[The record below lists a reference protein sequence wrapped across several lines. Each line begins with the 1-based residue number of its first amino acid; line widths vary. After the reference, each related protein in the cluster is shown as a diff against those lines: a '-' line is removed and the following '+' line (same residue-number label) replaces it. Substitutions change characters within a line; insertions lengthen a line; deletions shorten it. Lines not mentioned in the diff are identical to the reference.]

1 MTNDE
6 KERRQMKTKL
16 LQLEQYVQFHPVKET
31 TIKYRVAYISLLKHI
46 VDKYKNDD
54 GWSECIFLFMKNCIA
69 PNAGFFDMEI
79 NDDGIIFS
87 KRNKGVLK
95 SSFPK
100 VRYNLLTDCLFICAF
115 NDQIQGKKILTD
127 ICEIFPK
134 SGKKRLNRLFK
145 NFYDINLGQISK
157 QYPTLL
163 PIYKVIKRNRLFLQK
178 PEKKIMVTAN
188 MSAGKSTLLNAFA
201 GKKINKTQNEVCTA
215 KIHYMYN
222 KAGEDKLNAKF
233 DHKLI
238 LNTSLKKLMTDE
250 EENKTNEIMVSTR
263 FRSLTQITDRICF
276 IDTPGV
282 NSAANKEHRDMTNDV
297 ISDENCDLLIY
308 LLNGE
313 NIGTEDDRRHL
324 KYVKERYHGEMI
336 FLINKLDKY
345 RKGEDSV
352 PETIQK
358 AKEELQELG
367 YNNARI
373 YPISALAAYLAK
385 MSLYGEQLS
394 EDEIDDLNYR
404 KRKLSKEEFM
414 YYTYYD
420 IESPKIDE
428 GNDMERLLR
437 NSGLLSLEKM
447 IYCKNKEC
455 YEKREYLEK
464 KEHSEKEDT
473 EKKEYFER
481 KEDHKKK
488 KHNEEEKQMKKIYIK
503 YNPYK
508 VETEIKIDGKEPKSN
523 SKFHV
528 GNQRLQEWIDDLPKM
543 LLEEC
548 NTRDFELVFYGTTPD
563 YEDILASA
571 EEAKKDNINIKVVE
585 HIPAKEVKDKEK
597 AIQKVFNK
605 IQNGPFEELKKPNI
619 TRAFELAKSSE
630 FEVDVVATMSAGKST
645 LINAL
650 LGQKL
655 MPSKN
660 EACTAIITEI
670 KDNGKDCFKA
680 KVYDKKG
687 KLIKSYNE
695 LDYMIMKN
703 LNDNENVSKI
713 RTEGNIPF
721 VTSEDTALV
730 LVDTPGPNN
739 ARNPEHRITT
749 QKMLSES
756 SKALVLYIMNATSM
770 GSYDDHRLL
779 RAVAE
784 SMKVGGKQS
793 RDRFIFVVNK
803 LDEFKKG
810 EDNVLESLAK
820 VRSYLEDNGIENPN
834 VYPESALTALDIR
847 TILKQEDADDDD
859 DDVWDAKGRVR
870 KFNNNTERYFEKY
883 APLPTSVKNKIEDRL
898 DKAINNKDVNEQA
911 LIHSGVV
918 PIEEAIKI
926 YVTKYANTAKIKNIV
941 DTFQGSLESAKT
953 FETARNQIVRDKEH
967 REEIVD
973 KIASIQTKLASG
985 EEAKKFKDKIEKINY
1000 DTEIDNIATQI
1011 IGQAQKKTTD
1021 YLTNRKEK
1029 MTIEEAQDLC
1039 KELVKVTDR
1048 EQVEV
1053 QVKLEN
1059 LIENNLQNQAKK
1071 LVETYKEKLQE
1082 LAEEVKINDIEIDP
1096 FKMME
1101 GEIPINISAII
1112 HESTKTERVKTGE
1125 EWIENTDK
1133 KWYKPWTWFQESG
1146 WYRDIMEDKEYVSR
1160 IALAQKFLAKIQE
1173 NLWNNRN
1180 AASAYAKRQA
1190 KIIKDYFKGKFEE
1203 LDEILKTKLE
1213 ELNNCTKDEKEAAE
1227 NLADSERKLA
1237 WLEDI
1242 KKRMDDILEI

>member
-1 MTNDE
+1 
-6 KERRQMKTKL
+6 
-16 LQLEQYVQFHPVKET
+16 
-31 TIKYRVAYISLLKHI
+31 
-46 VDKYKNDD
+46 
-54 GWSECIFLFMKNCIA
+54 
-69 PNAGFFDMEI
+69 
-79 NDDGIIFS
+79 
-87 KRNKGVLK
+87 
-95 SSFPK
+95 
-100 VRYNLLTDCLFICAF
+100 
-115 NDQIQGKKILTD
+115 
-127 ICEIFPK
+127 
-134 SGKKRLNRLFK
+134 
-145 NFYDINLGQISK
+145 
-157 QYPTLL
+157 
-163 PIYKVIKRNRLFLQK
+163 
-178 PEKKIMVTAN
+178 
-188 MSAGKSTLLNAFA
+188 
-201 GKKINKTQNEVCTA
+201 
-215 KIHYMYN
+215 
-222 KAGEDKLNAKF
+222 
-233 DHKLI
+233 
-238 LNTSLKKLMTDE
+238 
-250 EENKTNEIMVSTR
+250 
-263 FRSLTQITDRICF
+263 
-276 IDTPGV
+276 
-282 NSAANKEHRDMTNDV
+282 
-297 ISDENCDLLIY
+297 
-308 LLNGE
+308 
-313 NIGTEDDRRHL
+313 
-324 KYVKERYHGEMI
+324 
-336 FLINKLDKY
+336 
-345 RKGEDSV
+345 
-352 PETIQK
+352 
-358 AKEELQELG
+358 
-367 YNNARI
+367 
-373 YPISALAAYLAK
+373 
-385 MSLYGEQLS
+385 
-394 EDEIDDLNYR
+394 
-404 KRKLSKEEFM
+404 
-414 YYTYYD
+414 
-420 IESPKIDE
+420 
-428 GNDMERLLR
+428 
-437 NSGLLSLEKM
+437 
-447 IYCKNKEC
+447 
-455 YEKREYLEK
+455 
-464 KEHSEKEDT
+464 
-473 EKKEYFER
+473 
-481 KEDHKKK
+481 
-488 KHNEEEKQMKKIYIK
+488 MKKIYIK

-508 VETEIKIDGKEPKSN
+508 VETEIKIDDKEPKPN

-528 GNQRLQEWIDDLPKM
+528 GNKRLQEWIDDLPKM

-563 YEDILASA
+563 YEDVLAIA

-585 HIPAKEVKDKEK
+585 HVPAKEVKDKEK
-597 AIQKVFNK
+597 AIQEVFNE

-670 KDNGKDCFKA
+670 KDNGEECFKA

-687 KLIKSYNE
+687 KLIKSYNG
-695 LDYMIMKN
+695 LDLMIMKN

-739 ARNPEHRITT
+739 ARNPEHKITT

-770 GSYDDHRLL
+770 GSEDDHRLL

-834 VYPESALTALDIR
+834 IYPASAITALDIR

-859 DDVWDAKGRVR
+859 VWDAKGRVK

-967 REEIVD
+967 REEIAN
-973 KIASIQTKLASG
+973 KIASIKKKLESG
-985 EEAKKFKDKIEKINY
+985 EEAKKYKEKIEKINY
-1000 DTEIDNIATQI
+1000 DTEIKKEKNQI
-1011 IGQAQKKTTD
+1011 LAQAQKKIRK
-1021 YLTNRKEK
+1021 YLGYGKKEK
-1029 MTIEEAQDLC
+1029 LTVKEAEDAC
-1039 KELVKVTDR
+1039 KEFAKVADR
-1048 EQVEV
+1048 VQVEV

-1059 LIENNLQNQAKK
+1059 LVENNVQNQAKK
-1071 LVETYKEKLQE
+1071 LLETYKQKLQE
-1082 LAEEVKINDIEIDP
+1082 LVEEVKIGDIEIDP
-1096 FKMME
+1096 FKMMR
-1101 GEIPINISAII
+1101 GEIPNIDTII
-1112 HESTKTERVKTGE
+1112 HESTKTEHVETGKK
-1125 EWIENTDK
+1125 WIENTDK

-1146 WYRDIMEDKEYVSR
+1146 WYRPIMEDREYIDQNILANRFFAV
-1160 IALAQKFLAKIQE
+1160 IEEALFE
-1173 NLWNNRN
+1173 NSQ
-1180 AASAYAKRQA
+1180 AAVCYARSQA
-1190 KIIKDYFKGKFEE
+1190 EVIKDYFKGKFRE
-1203 LDEILKTKLE
+1203 LDKILKEKLE
-1213 ELNNCTKDEKEAAE
+1213 ELNNCNKDEKEAAK
-1227 NLADSERKLA
+1227 NLDDSENKLV

>member
-1 MTNDE
+1 
-6 KERRQMKTKL
+6 
-16 LQLEQYVQFHPVKET
+16 
-31 TIKYRVAYISLLKHI
+31 
-46 VDKYKNDD
+46 
-54 GWSECIFLFMKNCIA
+54 
-69 PNAGFFDMEI
+69 
-79 NDDGIIFS
+79 
-87 KRNKGVLK
+87 
-95 SSFPK
+95 
-100 VRYNLLTDCLFICAF
+100 
-115 NDQIQGKKILTD
+115 
-127 ICEIFPK
+127 
-134 SGKKRLNRLFK
+134 
-145 NFYDINLGQISK
+145 
-157 QYPTLL
+157 
-163 PIYKVIKRNRLFLQK
+163 
-178 PEKKIMVTAN
+178 
-188 MSAGKSTLLNAFA
+188 
-201 GKKINKTQNEVCTA
+201 
-215 KIHYMYN
+215 
-222 KAGEDKLNAKF
+222 
-233 DHKLI
+233 
-238 LNTSLKKLMTDE
+238 
-250 EENKTNEIMVSTR
+250 
-263 FRSLTQITDRICF
+263 
-276 IDTPGV
+276 
-282 NSAANKEHRDMTNDV
+282 
-297 ISDENCDLLIY
+297 
-308 LLNGE
+308 
-313 NIGTEDDRRHL
+313 
-324 KYVKERYHGEMI
+324 
-336 FLINKLDKY
+336 
-345 RKGEDSV
+345 
-352 PETIQK
+352 
-358 AKEELQELG
+358 
-367 YNNARI
+367 
-373 YPISALAAYLAK
+373 
-385 MSLYGEQLS
+385 
-394 EDEIDDLNYR
+394 
-404 KRKLSKEEFM
+404 
-414 YYTYYD
+414 
-420 IESPKIDE
+420 
-428 GNDMERLLR
+428 
-437 NSGLLSLEKM
+437 
-447 IYCKNKEC
+447 
-455 YEKREYLEK
+455 
-464 KEHSEKEDT
+464 
-473 EKKEYFER
+473 
-481 KEDHKKK
+481 
-488 KHNEEEKQMKKIYIK
+488 MKKIYIK

-508 VETEIKIDGKEPKSN
+508 VETEIKIEGKEPKPN
-523 SKFHV
+523 SKFHI

-548 NTRDFELVFYGTTPD
+548 STRDFELVFYGTTPD
-563 YEDILASA
+563 YEDVLAIA

-597 AIQKVFNK
+597 AIQEVFNK

-670 KDNGKDCFKA
+670 KDNGEECFKA
-680 KVYDKKG
+680 KVYDRKG

-770 GSYDDHRLL
+770 GSDDDHRLL

-834 VYPESALTALDIR
+834 VYPASALTALDIR

-953 FETARNQIVRDKEH
+953 FETARNQIVKDKEH
-967 REEIVD
+967 REEIAN
-973 KIASIQTKLASG
+973 KIALIQKKLESG
-985 EEAKKFKDKIEKINY
+985 EEAKKYKEKIEKINY
-1000 DTEIDNIATQI
+1000 DAEIQKVENQI
-1011 IGQAQKKTTD
+1011 LAQAQKKIRE
-1021 YLTNRKEK
+1021 YLGYGKKEK
-1029 MTIEEAQDLC
+1029 LTVKDAEDAC
-1039 KELVKVTDR
+1039 KEFAKVADR
-1048 EQVEV
+1048 VQVDV

-1059 LIENNLQNQAKK
+1059 LVENNVQNQAKK
-1071 LVETYKEKLQE
+1071 LLDTYKQKLQE
-1082 LAEEVKINDIEIDP
+1082 LVEDVKIGDIEIDP
-1096 FKMME
+1096 FKMMR
-1101 GEIPINISAII
+1101 GEIPNIDTII
-1112 HESTKTERVKTGE
+1112 HESTKTEHVETGK

-1146 WYRDIMEDKEYVSR
+1146 WYRPIMEDREYIDQNILANR
-1160 IALAQKFLAKIQE
+1160 FFAGIEEALFE
-1173 NLWNNRN
+1173 NSK
-1180 AASAYAKRQA
+1180 AAVCYARRQA
-1190 KIIKDYFKGKFEE
+1190 KVIKDYFKGKFRE
-1203 LDEILKTKLE
+1203 LDKILKEKLE
-1213 ELNNCTKDEKEAAE
+1213 ELNNCNKDEKEAAK
-1227 NLADSERKLA
+1227 NLDDSEKKLG

-1242 KKRMDDILEI
+1242 KKSMDDILEI

>member
-1 MTNDE
+1 
-6 KERRQMKTKL
+6 
-16 LQLEQYVQFHPVKET
+16 
-31 TIKYRVAYISLLKHI
+31 
-46 VDKYKNDD
+46 
-54 GWSECIFLFMKNCIA
+54 
-69 PNAGFFDMEI
+69 
-79 NDDGIIFS
+79 
-87 KRNKGVLK
+87 
-95 SSFPK
+95 
-100 VRYNLLTDCLFICAF
+100 
-115 NDQIQGKKILTD
+115 
-127 ICEIFPK
+127 
-134 SGKKRLNRLFK
+134 
-145 NFYDINLGQISK
+145 
-157 QYPTLL
+157 
-163 PIYKVIKRNRLFLQK
+163 
-178 PEKKIMVTAN
+178 
-188 MSAGKSTLLNAFA
+188 
-201 GKKINKTQNEVCTA
+201 
-215 KIHYMYN
+215 
-222 KAGEDKLNAKF
+222 
-233 DHKLI
+233 
-238 LNTSLKKLMTDE
+238 
-250 EENKTNEIMVSTR
+250 
-263 FRSLTQITDRICF
+263 
-276 IDTPGV
+276 
-282 NSAANKEHRDMTNDV
+282 
-297 ISDENCDLLIY
+297 
-308 LLNGE
+308 
-313 NIGTEDDRRHL
+313 
-324 KYVKERYHGEMI
+324 
-336 FLINKLDKY
+336 
-345 RKGEDSV
+345 
-352 PETIQK
+352 
-358 AKEELQELG
+358 
-367 YNNARI
+367 
-373 YPISALAAYLAK
+373 
-385 MSLYGEQLS
+385 
-394 EDEIDDLNYR
+394 
-404 KRKLSKEEFM
+404 
-414 YYTYYD
+414 
-420 IESPKIDE
+420 
-428 GNDMERLLR
+428 
-437 NSGLLSLEKM
+437 
-447 IYCKNKEC
+447 
-455 YEKREYLEK
+455 
-464 KEHSEKEDT
+464 
-473 EKKEYFER
+473 
-481 KEDHKKK
+481 
-488 KHNEEEKQMKKIYIK
+488 MKKIYIK

-528 GNQRLQEWIDDLPKM
+528 GNQRLQEWIDDFPKM

-563 YEDILASA
+563 YEDVLAIT

-597 AIQKVFNK
+597 AIQEVFNK

-619 TRAFELAKSSE
+619 IRAFELAKSSE

-670 KDNGKDCFKA
+670 KDNGEECFKA

-770 GSYDDHRLL
+770 GSEDDDRLL

-803 LDEFKKG
+803 LDQFRTG
-810 EDNVLESLAK
+810 EDSVLESLAK
-820 VRSYLEDNGIENPN
+820 VRSYLEDYGIENPN
-834 VYPESALTALDIR
+834 IYPASAITALDIR
-847 TILKQEDADDDD
+847 TILEQVDVDDDD

-870 KFNNNTERYFEKY
+870 KFNKNTERYFEKY
-883 APLPTSVKNKIEDRL
+883 APLSTSVKNKIEDRL

-953 FETARNQIVRDKEH
+953 FETARNQIVKDKEH

-973 KIASIQTKLASG
+973 KIASIQIKLASG

-1000 DTEIDNIATQI
+1000 DAEIQNVANQI
-1011 IGQAQKKTTD
+1011 LAQAQAKITE
-1021 YLTNRKEK
+1021 YLMKYGKEK
-1029 MTIEEAQDLC
+1029 MTVKEAEDAC
-1039 KELVKVTDR
+1039 KEFAKVADR
-1048 EQVEV
+1048 VQVEV

-1059 LIENNLQNQAKK
+1059 LVENNLQNQAKK
-1071 LVETYKEKLQE
+1071 LLETYKQKLQE
-1082 LAEEVKINDIEIDP
+1082 LVEEVKIGDIEIDP
-1096 FKMME
+1096 FKMMR
-1101 GEIPINISAII
+1101 GEIPNISTII
-1112 HESTKTERVKTGE
+1112 HESTRTERVETGK

-1146 WYRDIMEDKEYVSR
+1146 WYRPIMEDRKYIDR
-1160 IALAQKFLAKIQE
+1160 TALSQNFFADRQE
-1173 NLWNNRN
+1173 ALYENSN
-1180 AASAYAKRQA
+1180 AAVDYARSQA

-1203 LDEILKTKLE
+1203 LDEILKAKLE
-1213 ELNNCTKDEKEAAE
+1213 ELNNCNQDEKEAAK
-1227 NLADSERKLA
+1227 NLVDSEKKLV

-1242 KKRMDDILEI
+1242 KKSMDNILEI

>member
-1 MTNDE
+1 
-6 KERRQMKTKL
+6 
-16 LQLEQYVQFHPVKET
+16 
-31 TIKYRVAYISLLKHI
+31 
-46 VDKYKNDD
+46 
-54 GWSECIFLFMKNCIA
+54 
-69 PNAGFFDMEI
+69 
-79 NDDGIIFS
+79 
-87 KRNKGVLK
+87 
-95 SSFPK
+95 
-100 VRYNLLTDCLFICAF
+100 
-115 NDQIQGKKILTD
+115 
-127 ICEIFPK
+127 
-134 SGKKRLNRLFK
+134 
-145 NFYDINLGQISK
+145 
-157 QYPTLL
+157 
-163 PIYKVIKRNRLFLQK
+163 
-178 PEKKIMVTAN
+178 
-188 MSAGKSTLLNAFA
+188 
-201 GKKINKTQNEVCTA
+201 
-215 KIHYMYN
+215 
-222 KAGEDKLNAKF
+222 
-233 DHKLI
+233 
-238 LNTSLKKLMTDE
+238 
-250 EENKTNEIMVSTR
+250 
-263 FRSLTQITDRICF
+263 
-276 IDTPGV
+276 
-282 NSAANKEHRDMTNDV
+282 
-297 ISDENCDLLIY
+297 
-308 LLNGE
+308 
-313 NIGTEDDRRHL
+313 
-324 KYVKERYHGEMI
+324 
-336 FLINKLDKY
+336 
-345 RKGEDSV
+345 
-352 PETIQK
+352 
-358 AKEELQELG
+358 
-367 YNNARI
+367 
-373 YPISALAAYLAK
+373 
-385 MSLYGEQLS
+385 
-394 EDEIDDLNYR
+394 
-404 KRKLSKEEFM
+404 
-414 YYTYYD
+414 
-420 IESPKIDE
+420 
-428 GNDMERLLR
+428 
-437 NSGLLSLEKM
+437 
-447 IYCKNKEC
+447 
-455 YEKREYLEK
+455 
-464 KEHSEKEDT
+464 
-473 EKKEYFER
+473 
-481 KEDHKKK
+481 
-488 KHNEEEKQMKKIYIK
+488 MKKIYIK

-508 VETEIKIDGKEPKSN
+508 VETEIKIDDKEPKSN

-563 YEDILASA
+563 YEDVLAIT

-597 AIQKVFNK
+597 AIQEVFNE
-605 IQNGPFEELKKPNI
+605 IQKGPFEELKKPNI

-670 KDNGKDCFKA
+670 KDNGEECFKA

-770 GSYDDHRLL
+770 GSDDDHRLL

-834 VYPESALTALDIR
+834 VYPASALTALDIR

-859 DDVWDAKGRVR
+859 VWDAEGRVR

-953 FETARNQIVRDKEH
+953 FETARNQIVKDKEH
-967 REEIVD
+967 REEITE
-973 KIASIQTKLASG
+973 KIASIQKKLESG
-985 EEAKKFKDKIEKINY
+985 EEAKKFKEKIKKINY
-1000 DTEIDNIATQI
+1000 DAEIRAMSNKI
-1011 IGQAQKKTTD
+1011 
-1021 YLTNRKEK
+1021 
-1029 MTIEEAQDLC
+1029 IEEAHEIIIQCLGDDKKKMTVEEAQYIY
-1039 KELVKVTDR
+1039 KEFTKVADR
-1048 EQVEV
+1048 TQVQV

-1059 LIENNLQNQAKK
+1059 LVENNLQNQAKK
-1071 LVETYKEKLQE
+1071 LLETYRQKLQE
-1082 LAEEVKINDIEIDP
+1082 LVEEVKINDIEIDP
-1096 FKMME
+1096 FKMMR
-1101 GEIPINISAII
+1101 GEIPINISEIV
-1112 HESTKTERVKTGE
+1112 HKSTKTERVKTGE
-1125 EWIENTDK
+1125 EWIKNTDK

-1146 WYRDIMEDKEYVSR
+1146 HYRDIMEDREYVDGK
-1160 IALAQKFLAKIQE
+1160 ALAEKFLLDVQE
-1173 NLWNNRN
+1173 ALWANSN
-1180 AASAYAKRQA
+1180 AAVDYAKKQA
-1190 KIIKDYFKGKFEE
+1190 KVIKDYFKDKFDE
-1203 LDEILKTKLE
+1203 LDEILMGKLE
-1213 ELNNCTKDEKEAAE
+1213 ELNNCNKDKEEAAK
-1227 NLADSERKLA
+1227 NLADSESKLA

-1242 KKRMDDILEI
+1242 KKKMDDILEI